1 MNRWA
6 ASAEVHDCSPNEASM
21 TSILFSGDLLATHT
35 SLTAGSGDDTRA
47 ACVAAVREDR
57 DRIARRL
64 NAGIIRGVFGATIR
78 LSATAAMSNGAMRAR
93 LQLSIDDLDLIIA
106 EVRATIFDCAQG
118 SLHAFDDLTAGSDLE
133 PMVATMA
140 RGQEAQR

>member
-1 MNRWA
+1 MSRWA
-6 ASAEVHDCSPNEASM
+6 ASAEAHDCSPNEASM
-21 TSILFSGDLLATHT
+21 TSILFSGDLLATQT
-35 SLTAGSGDDTRA
+35 SLTTGSGDDTRA

-118 SLHAFDDLTAGSDLE
+118 SLHAVDELTACSALE
-133 PMVATMA
+133 PMVSTLA
-140 RGQEAQR
+140 RGQEGQ